1 MIYCDRHYGSHAGFV
16 CTAEAVF
23 CVLHLFHVILRS
35 LLTGGEEL
43 IAVFS
48 LSFSISPALSP
59 PLSLKLVCGVTVNPP
74 RPIHSSTHRIQ
85 TPCALSASQLLPQF
99 TLSSQSRFT
108 ALNLNLAH
116 LQSLSSFPS
125 PLSSQS
131 YNPLPIPSLQL
142 HSGLH
147 DNTLRREP
155 LSPKAAQTASIFT
168 PS

>member
-1 MIYCDRHYGSHAGFV
+1 MLQRERYA
-16 CTAEAVF
+16 
-23 CVLHLFHVILRS
+23 LHLFHVILHS

-59 PLSLKLVCGVTVNPP
+59 PLSLKLMCGVTVKPP
-74 RPIHSSTHRIQ
+74 RPIHSTIHHLHHNS
-85 TPCALSASQLLPQF
+85 PALFSVCITSPPQL
-99 TLSSQSRFT
+99 TLGSESRST

-116 LQSLSSFPS
+116 LQSLPHIPLFHFPKHP

-131 YNPLPIPSLQL
+131 HNPPSLQL

-147 DNTLRREP
+147 DNTLWREP
-155 LSPKAAQTASIFT
+155 LSPRAAQTVSIFT